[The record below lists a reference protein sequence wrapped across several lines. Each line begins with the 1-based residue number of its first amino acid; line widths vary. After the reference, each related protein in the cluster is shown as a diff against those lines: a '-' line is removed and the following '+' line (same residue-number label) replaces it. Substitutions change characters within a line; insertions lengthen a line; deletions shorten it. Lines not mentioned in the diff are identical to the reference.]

1 MVAKVKNLVALAL
14 VLGTISRPAISRVV
28 IFMSLRF
35 LELIVAHSAFAKV
48 FERGNEGISKN
59 KN

>member
-14 VLGTISRPAISRVV
+14 VLGTISRPAISRVA

-35 LELIVAHSAFAKV
+35 LELVVAHSAFAKV
-48 FERGNEGISKN
+48 FKRGNESI
-59 KN
+59 